1 MLTFA
6 LSTCLPAGTGA
17 TGKNEVT
24 RDSSR
29 SQRNRLEMKRTSSE
43 GKALDY
49 DEPVK
54 ENAKHDGYKY
64 TKAKTH
70 VSGWLGWYDS
80 HVTVM

>member
-1 MLTFA
+1 M
-6 LSTCLPAGTGA
+6 P
-17 TGKNEVT
+17 
-24 RDSSR
+24 R

-70 VSGWLGWYDS
+70 VSGSCDC
-80 HVTVM
+80 HVIHSIDKGLQVFLSV

>member
-1 MLTFA
+1 M
-6 LSTCLPAGTGA
+6 
-17 TGKNEVT
+17 T
-24 RDSSR
+24 RDIPR

-70 VSGWLGWYDS
+70 VSRHVMSCDD
-80 HVTVM
+80 HVTLKGYVM